1 MQSTYLKKKKE
12 HKYQKESTAYI
23 EQHLS
28 FIQFLALGDPRLPAS
43 HCGNSSLND
52 RRLRPFHLA
61 NTGPYIYHF

>member
-1 MQSTYLKKKKE
+1 MNAINLFQKRTQIS
-12 HKYQKESTAYI
+12 KESTAHI

-28 FIQFLALGDPRLPAS
+28 FIQFLALSDPRLPAS
-43 HCGNSSLND
+43 HCGNSSPND